1 MHHEIAIVGAG
12 MAGLVCARELQAAGR
27 DVVVID
33 KSRGL
38 GGRLAT
44 RRLGETHADHGVCY
58 LKPKDDR
65 FSALIQDLVLNG
77 VLTVWTDQLHQLS
90 AAGLQLDPRPQP
102 RYAAPKGATAIAKAL
117 AKDLTLELNQQIQSI
132 RPIEQGWQLTSQNP
146 EFDLTADVVI
156 LAIPAPQALPL
167 VQGIANAEFVESIQS
182 VEFAPCLTAI
192 GVYSQ
197 RAEALANRPP
207 APNSGGAE
215 LQGVTCL
222 EDEILGWI
230 GFDSTKQINPEQ
242 TTMIIQSNSNFAAQQ
257 FDSTDLNTVAQQ
269 LCDRASEVLNMPWI
283 AKPEL
288 LQLHRW
294 KYAFAINPIDSKFLS
309 ATTASPLYCIGD
321 WCGGDRVESA
331 FLSGL
336 ALAEQLLVKS

>member
-65 FSALIQDLVLNG
+65 FAALIEGLVNQG
-77 VLTVWTDQLHQLS
+77 VLTVWSDRLHQLS
-90 AAGLQLDPRPQP
+90 AAGLVLDPQPQP
-102 RYAAPKGATAIAKAL
+102 RYAAPKGATAIAKEL
-117 AKDLTLELNQQIQSI
+117 AKGLTLELNQQIQSI
-132 RPIEQGWQLTSQNP
+132 QPIEDGWQITSQDP
-146 EFDLTADVVI
+146 EFALTAKTVI

-167 VQGIANAEFVESIQS
+167 VRSIANPEFVESIQS
-182 VEFAPCLTAI
+182 VEFAPCLCAI
-192 GVYSQ
+192 AVYP
-197 RAEALANRPP
+197 ETLANRPQE
-207 APNSGGAE
+207 PNSGGDE
-215 LQGVTCL
+215 LRGVTCL
-222 EDEILGWI
+222 EDELLGWI
-230 GFDSTKQINPEQ
+230 GFDSTKQINPKQ
-242 TTMIIQSNSNFAAQQ
+242 RTMIIQSNATFAAAE
-257 FDSTDLNTVAQQ
+257 FDSEDLNLVAQR

-294 KYAFAINPIDSKFLS
+294 KYAFAINPIASRFLR
-309 ATTASPLYCIGD
+309 ATTATPLYCIGD
-321 WCGGDRVESA
+321 WCGGSRVESA

-336 ALAEQLLVKS
+336 AIAPVL